1 MSAGDPG
8 SGALPGGDRLA
19 WLSRPR
25 TPTWTDRG
33 VAAALFGVTLAAL
46 LATSTWVGVARDEG
60 IYIHGA
66 MTYWQYGEAVRRHPD
81 KRFDRRT
88 IDRYYHVNAEHPPLT
103 KHLYGLAWAKLRTG
117 PVDKVARA
125 REARAA
131 RRGLVP
137 PLSGSL
143 RWLDDLTALRLPALV
158 TAALL
163 VAFLYLFG
171 VLAFGRMAGLVAA
184 LSYAVLPR
192 VFFHSHLAGLDGPIT
207 ALLFF
212 TVYAYYRALWSWR
225 WTVVAGL
232 LWGLALLTKLNAF
245 FLPVILIV
253 HYGWASRRDFR
264 HPLLAFVGLGS
275 LLPLVLLSL
284 AAAVSSGG
292 RHLGPWLAVAGFSL
306 LALWAAR
313 RHSLS
318 RPLHAARL
326 LAPAVFFS
334 MLLLGGVVFYAG
346 WPWLWPDP
354 TARFGGYLHYHL
366 EHTFYNTEYLG
377 RNYNLPPFPMSYPFV
392 LSAAVFPG
400 AWLLAALVG
409 LGLALR
415 GPAAVMTRLLGR
427 PASAWRAWWAGA
439 PMGVLPPE
447 ARDVPGRG
455 WGRPLRGLDR
465 APAALVGLNAI
476 FWIGIIALPSTP
488 IFGGARLWMPSW
500 PFLALLA
507 GWGAQ
512 AVWRPLADRLG
523 RASLR
528 LAVAVA
534 LLAALVVPGLTQT
547 VHAGDVAPS
556 WYSPLVGGPAGAA
569 DLGLKRQYWGYT
581 TRRLL
586 PALNRLAEAAPRA
599 TRAAAP
605 RRARRWTPVY
615 FHDTNRF
622 SRNLYARIGLLSPA
636 VTYAGD
642 GFGGIRRSRVALFL
656 HERHQVMWEYR
667 IWQDYGTVRPARVLT
682 LDGVPLVMMYRRP
695 AARPPRRPPYFEP
708 PPGG

>member
-1 MSAGDPG
+1 MTAAAPG
-8 SGALPGGDRLA
+8 SGARPDPRRLD
-19 WLSRPR
+19 WLCRPAE
-25 TPTWTDRG
+25 PTWADRG

-46 LATSTWVGVARDEG
+46 LATATWVGVARDEG

-81 KRFDRRT
+81 KRFDRAT
-88 IDRYYHVNAEHPPLT
+88 IDRYYRVNAEHPPLT
-103 KHLYGLAWAKLRTG
+103 KHLYGLAWARLRKG
-117 PVDKVARA
+117 PAAEADRA

-131 RRGLVP
+131 RRGLAP

-143 RWLDDLTALRLPALV
+143 RVLDDLSALRLPALGM
-158 TAALL
+158 AALL

-171 VLAFGRMAGLVAA
+171 VLAFGRLAGLVAA

-212 TVYAYYRALWSWR
+212 TVYAYYRALGSWR
-225 WTVVAGL
+225 WTVVTGL
-232 LWGLALLTKLNAF
+232 LWGLALLTKFNAF
-245 FLPVILIV
+245 FLPLLLIV

-264 HPLLAFVGLGS
+264 HPLLAFVGLAS

-284 AAAVSSGG
+284 AAGVSRGG
-292 RHLGPWLAVAGFSL
+292 HHLGPWVAVAAAAL
-306 LALWAAR
+306 VALWVAR
-313 RHSLS
+313 RHALS
-318 RPLHAARL
+318 RPAHAARL
-326 LAPAVFFS
+326 LAPAVFFA
-334 MLLLGGVVFYAG
+334 MLLLGGAVFYAG

-354 TARFGGYLHYHL
+354 AARLGGYLHYHL
-366 EHTFYNTEYLG
+366 DHTFYNTEYLG
-377 RNYNLPPFPMSYPFV
+377 RNYNLPPFPVSYPFV
-392 LSAAVFPG
+392 LTAAAFPG
-400 AWLLAALVG
+400 AWLAAVG
-409 LGLALR
+409 VGFGLALR
-415 GPAAVMTRLLGR
+415 GPVGTLGRLLAR

-439 PMGVLPPE
+439 DLGVLGSE

-476 FWIGIIALPSTP
+476 FWIGLIALPSTP

-512 AVWRPLADRLG
+512 AVWGAIAPSLG

-528 LAVAVA
+528 VAAALA
-534 LLAALVVPGLTQT
+534 LLAALTIPGLSQT

-569 DLGLKRQYWGYT
+569 ELGLKRQYWGYA

-586 PALNRLAEAAPRA
+586 PALNRLADDGAAVA
-599 TRAAAP
+599 TAAGP
-605 RRARRWTPVY
+605 RRRRRFVPVY
-615 FHDTNRF
+615 FHDTNHF
-622 SRNLYARIGLLSPA
+622 SRNLYARIGLLSPSIQ
-636 VTYAGD
+636 YAGD
-642 GFGGIRRSRVALFL
+642 GFGGIRRSQVALYQ
-656 HERHQVMWEYR
+656 HERHQKMWECR
-667 IWQDYGTVRPARVLT
+667 IWQDYDTVAPWKVIT
-682 LDGVPLVMMYRRP
+682 LDGVPLVTAYRR
-695 AARPPRRPPYFEP
+695 RGGHHGRRPPFFEP
-708 PPGG
+708 PPGW